1 MTLHR
6 SHPPEASLHSQQT
19 YGDLMLPSP
28 EPGRPAAVRAGGGRS
43 GQSAPPEEGVVD
55 QALRIIRN
63 RKWVFLQALV
73 LVPLL
78 ALLFSLLQPERYTAS
93 STVLF
98 RDAEDLL
105 DTQGSR
111 PTIDPSRE
119 AATNEELIALPVVA
133 ARAARDL
140 GRGTTGKQV
149 EQSINVKSTGE
160 ADLVEIAAEADTPKR
175 AAALADAYGE
185 AYIAFRRGADQR
197 RVDNAIRLVRANLSA
212 LSPARRS
219 GQDGQELRDRLEQ
232 LQVARAVQTG
242 DAELVQTA
250 TPPSSPSS
258 PKPLRNLLLGL
269 ILGGAVGFGLAA
281 LLERSDRRIRDPN
294 ELEELFELPI
304 LTRIPR
310 SEGLTGAESEGGDT
324 WLPSR
329 DAEVFRTLRA
339 NLRYF
344 SVDEP
349 IRSVLV
355 ASALAGEGKSTV
367 ARNLAL
373 TMASMGD
380 NVVLVEAD
388 LHKQTALPNGRQPA
402 LGLSSLLTGANLD
415 DCLVNVP
422 VPSSGGGADA
432 RQLTMVRAGPPP
444 PNPTEL
450 LESTRMRAV
459 LEVLESRFDL
469 VILDTPALSMVS
481 DALSLVPSV
490 SGVII
495 VCGLGETTRDAASD
509 FRKQVALLGGRPLGL
524 VANFARPVPGG
535 DYYYYGQSAA
545 SAPQ

>member
-6 SHPPEASLHSQQT
+6 NHPPDASLHSQQT
-19 YGDLMLPSP
+19 NAGLTL
-28 EPGRPAAVRAGGGRS
+28 PGRGPGRSAAVPTGGGRG
-43 GQSAPPEEGVVD
+43 GQEASPEEGVVD
-55 QALRIIRN
+55 QALRIVRN
-63 RKWVFLQALV
+63 RKWVFLQAL
-73 LVPLL
+73 LLLPLL

-111 PTIDPSRE
+111 PASDPARE

-133 ARAARDL
+133 ARAANDL

-160 ADLVEIAAEADTPKR
+160 ADLVEIEAEAETPKG
-175 AAALADAYGE
+175 AAALANAYGE
-185 AYIAFRRGADQR
+185 AYIAFRREADQR
-197 RVDNAIRLVRANLSA
+197 RVDNAVRLVRANLAA
-212 LSPARRS
+212 LAPAQRS

-242 DAELVQTA
+242 DAELVQRA

-269 ILGGAVGFGLAA
+269 FVGGVVGFGLAA
-281 LLERSDRRIRDPN
+281 LLERLDRRIRDTN

-310 SEGLTGAESEGGDT
+310 SEGLTEPESAGGQN
-324 WLPSR
+324 WLPPR

-344 SVDEP
+344 GVDEP

-367 ARNLAL
+367 ARNLAM

-388 LHKQTALPNGRQPA
+388 LHKQPALSNGRQPA

-415 DCLVNVP
+415 ECLVNVP
-422 VPSSGGGADA
+422 VPSSGGGADS
-432 RQLTMVRAGPPP
+432 RQLTMVQAGPPP

-459 LEVLESRFDL
+459 LEVLESQFDL

-481 DALSLVPSV
+481 DALALVPSV

-524 VANFARPVPGG
+524 VANFARPMHGG
-535 DYYYYGQSAA
+535 DSYYYGQSAA
-545 SAPQ
+545 SASR